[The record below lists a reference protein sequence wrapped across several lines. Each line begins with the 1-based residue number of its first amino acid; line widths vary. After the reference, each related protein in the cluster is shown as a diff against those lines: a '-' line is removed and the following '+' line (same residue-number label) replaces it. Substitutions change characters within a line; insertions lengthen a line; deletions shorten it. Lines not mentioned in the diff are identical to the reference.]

1 MTDVGTFSG
10 PNWRYEDGVFSFFNF
25 SGFVFGRRW
34 ALPVNDRG
42 DVHLETPRPI
52 RRDVDAVIA
61 DDIRKGKGGMIDYVS
76 MGAYE
81 TLRLALE
88 GVITIRA
95 ATQFKRENGR
105 KLDHSQCAIRA
116 RTAQGGRL
124 KVYQVHRNDLRPQW
138 TNGLGTFAH
147 SRNRVPRW

>member
-88 GVITIRA
+88 GVITIELLRSSS
-95 ATQFKRENGR
+95 GR
-105 KLDHSQCAIRA
+105 MGESLIIPNVPFEHGPRKVVVSRST
-116 RTAQGGRL
+116 RYTAMTFDRSGRM
-124 KVYQVHRNDLRPQW
+124 V
-138 TNGLGTFAH
+138 
-147 SRNRVPRW
+147 